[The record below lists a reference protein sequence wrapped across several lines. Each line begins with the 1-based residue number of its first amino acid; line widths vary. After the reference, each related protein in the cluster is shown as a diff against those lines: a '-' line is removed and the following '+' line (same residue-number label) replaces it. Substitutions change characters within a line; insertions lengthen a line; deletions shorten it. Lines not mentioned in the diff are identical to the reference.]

1 MKNVAASVRARLSNL
16 ARETGVPLAALME
29 RFALGRL
36 LWRLSR
42 SASADRFVLKGAQL
56 FALWAGAPHRPTRDV
71 DLLGTGVVS
80 AEGLKEF
87 FETLLDGRAD
97 PEDGLIWGKVEAAP
111 IREDQQYQGVRV
123 ATHATLAGAVVQVQ
137 IDVGFGDAVTPEP
150 MEVEWRELLG
160 FPEAR
165 LLAYPPETVI
175 AEKLEAA
182 TVLGLAN
189 SRMKDFFD
197 LDWLCRH
204 REFDLAILR
213 EAVRNTFARRGTAMP
228 KGPPM
233 ALTPE
238 FASDSGK
245 LTQWSAFL
253 RKNDLKADPLGA
265 VVQRLAEFLAPV
277 LGGGETGLQWKPGQK
292 WSARFN
298 GPPITEK

>member
-16 ARETGVPLAALME
+16 AREKGVPLAALME

-42 SASADRFVLKGAQL
+42 SSSADRFVLKGAQL
-56 FALWAGAPHRPTRDV
+56 FALWAEVPHRPTRDV
-71 DLLGTGVVS
+71 DLLGTGEAS
-80 AEGLKEF
+80 PESLREF
-87 FETLLDGRAD
+87 FETLLDTPVE
-97 PEDGLIWGKVEAAP
+97 PEDGLLWGKVEAAP

-123 ATHATLAGAVVQVQ
+123 VTHATLAGAVVRVQ

-197 LDWLCRH
+197 LDWLCRN

-213 EAVRNTFARRGTAMP
+213 EAVRNTFARRGTTMP
-228 KGPPM
+228 KRMPV

-238 FASDSGK
+238 FASDPGK

-253 RKNDLKADPLGA
+253 RKNDLKADSLGA
-265 VVQRLAEFLAPV
+265 VIQRLAEFLGPV
-277 LGGGETGLQWKPGQK
+277 LGDEKDAKHWTPSDHWKL
-292 WSARFN
+292 
-298 GPPITEK
+298 I